1 MTDVGQ
7 LIMGPGGRRSVISC
21 KAGQGSS
28 ELRMS
33 LKSAHLRC
41 LLLNSYSVGFDTCRC
56 IVGVLLSKQIEVE
69 RGVVR
74 IFTSHR

>member
-7 LIMGPGGRRSVISC
+7 LIMGPGGCRSVISL

-56 IVGVLLSKQIEVE
+56 IVGVLLSKQIEVK